1 MCLRGEVGM
10 NYQDWDTKDNQGS
23 SGSFFSNMFFVGAAA
38 GLIAGLP
45 LAPKPGRESRGMV
58 KERFS
63 SLRDK
68 VRRREST
75 NGAVSEKESLES
87 AVRADYLH

>member
-10 NYQDWDTKDNQGS
+10 NYQDWDTKDNEGS
-23 SGSFFSNMFFVGAAA
+23 SGGFFSNMFFVGAAA
-38 GLIAGLP
+38 GLIAGL
-45 LAPKPGRESRGMV
+45 LFAPKPGKESRGMV

-63 SLRDK
+63 PVRDK
-68 VRRREST
+68 VMRRGST
-75 NGAVSEKESLES
+75 NGAELEKEGLES